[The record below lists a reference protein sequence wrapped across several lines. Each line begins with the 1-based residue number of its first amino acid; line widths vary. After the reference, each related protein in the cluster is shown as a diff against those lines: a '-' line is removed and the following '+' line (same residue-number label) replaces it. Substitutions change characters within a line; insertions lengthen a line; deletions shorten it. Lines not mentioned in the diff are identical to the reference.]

1 VIGLRGISWGLLA
14 AGLACGTLADVAPPR
29 EPVFLGGYRVL
40 SGDFHL
46 HPAPYS
52 ASTLTP
58 WDLMW
63 DAQHQGLDVVAI
75 AGQNEIWSG
84 RAAHWVARHLG
95 GPTVLAAEEI
105 HGPRFHMIAVGIRST
120 VSWRLT
126 AAQAIDEIHRQ
137 GGVAIAAHPNSSSW
151 PAYDA
156 AAMQHLDAAEVY
168 QPVVFG
174 SAASGADL
182 RAFFARKPMAAIA
195 SSDWHGAGPPGLCR
209 TWLFVKSNNGEEVL
223 RAIRERRTVVYDG
236 AEYFG
241 RPELTKL
248 AASEGRLRERPHP
261 SPWAPPSRTLA
272 MLGLLG
278 LIVVCARPGAPAD

>member
-1 VIGLRGISWGLLA
+1 VIGLRGISWALLA
-14 AGLACGTLADVAPPR
+14 AGLLAGTLADLAPKR
-29 EPVFLGGYRVL
+29 EQIFLGGYRVL

-46 HPAPYS
+46 HPSPYS

-95 GPTVLAAEEI
+95 GPTVLASEEI
-105 HGPRFHMIAVGIRST
+105 HGPDFHMIGVGIHAT

-137 GGVAIAAHPNSSSW
+137 GGVAIAAHPTSGAR

-156 AAMQHLDAAEVY
+156 AAMQHLDASEVW
-168 QPVVFG
+168 QPTVFG
-174 SAASGADL
+174 SEQAAGEL
-182 RAFFARKPMAAIA
+182 HAFYARKPMAAIA
-195 SSDWHGAGPPGLCR
+195 STDWHGLGPPGLCR
-209 TWLFVKSNNGEEVL
+209 TWIFAHSNSEEEVL
-223 RAIRERRTVVYDG
+223 QAIRERRTVVFDG
-236 AEYFG
+236 GEYFG
-241 RPELTKL
+241 PPGLVKL
-248 AASEGRLRERPHP
+248 AMSEARLREAPRP
-261 SPWAPPSRTLA
+261 SGWAVFSRIFGILGIGLA
-272 MLGLLG
+272 A
-278 LIVVCARPGAPAD
+278 VRCARGGD